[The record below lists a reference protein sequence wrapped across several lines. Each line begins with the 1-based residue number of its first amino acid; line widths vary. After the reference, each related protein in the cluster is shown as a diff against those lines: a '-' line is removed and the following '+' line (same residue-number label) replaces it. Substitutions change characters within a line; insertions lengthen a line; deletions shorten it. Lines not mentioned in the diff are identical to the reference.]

1 MSRVEGVEG
10 TFDSPLTERKIPRL
24 YPISQRG
31 PITVAVGTFSS
42 TSRTLL
48 PELDENNRDI
58 SSDTPAGPSMPRQT
72 RPRGVPAEVDLYSD
86 FLRCHLCNVPSPCWI
101 RVAIIRSHTL
111 KAIDPIIYE
120 TDRSRHESNLTE
132 PELG

>member
-1 MSRVEGVEG
+1 VSRVEGVEG

-72 RPRGVPAEVDLYSD
+72 RPRASQRRLIFIRISCAAIFVMFPLLLGFE
-86 FLRCHLCNVPSPCWI
+86 LRSSG
-101 RVAIIRSHTL
+101 RTL
-111 KAIDPIIYE
+111 
-120 TDRSRHESNLTE
+120 
-132 PELG
+132 